1 MTHLS
6 PSPVFPSRGSF
17 RDFTNPRL
25 SRRVLQ
31 RVVERALA
39 HSADYQSLPAHLQ
52 CDIALLAAQAGMS
65 CAALKLRAACTDP
78 ARSLCDAMSSQGMGP
93 KSLNPEGSA
102 GIPGAHQASFFEN
115 LRYPRRV
122 RSLRVTFSTLRHRLA
137 LAVLRLLFRGDMGDA
152 QAVEVSL
159 FKPAP
164 ALSDDLVTQ
173 IRPGFRIDPN
183 DVFQANRLTHTG
195 QRLVS

>member
-6 PSPVFPSRGSF
+6 PSPIFPSRGSF
-17 RDFTNPRL
+17 LDFTNPRL

-65 CAALKLRAACTDP
+65 CAALKLQAACTDP
-78 ARSLCDAMSSQGMGP
+78 ARLLCDAMSSQGLAP

-137 LAVLRLLFRGDMGDA
+137 LAFLCLLFRGDMGDA
-152 QAVEVSL
+152 QAVDVSL
-159 FKPAP
+159 FKSAS
-164 ALSDDLVTQ
+164 AYSDDLVTQ

-183 DVFQANRLTHTG
+183 DIFQTNRLTHTG
-195 QRLVS
+195 QRLIS